1 MKRIVLTLAVTLVAT
16 SQSMAAGLMQPRE
29 SSLPPLQIKDH
40 SVHVVINNGFAVT
53 EVDQVFHN
61 PNDVDLEAIYTFP
74 LPKDASL
81 SEVDLWVDGTALTGE
96 VVEKKRAR
104 KIYEQERDSG
114 NDTALA
120 EQREYYAFDLFVSP
134 VRAGQDARVRLVYL
148 QPIEIDMGVGRY
160 VYPLEEGGIDEELH
174 SFWDLQERV
183 HGTFSFECDL
193 RSSYPLD
200 EVRLKGY
207 EDVATV
213 SQLGPDSWN
222 ARIDMLEGTG
232 ALNRDIVVY
241 YRLAQNLPAR
251 VDLLAYRDGE
261 GPGTFLAV
269 ITPGA
274 DLEEISEGVD
284 WSVVLDLSASMQT
297 KIATAAEAVARAI
310 DEMGSRDRFRIVVF
324 SDDARYLDRK
334 WTAATPMAVE
344 EAGRQLAA
352 LGIEGGTNL
361 YAGIEAGLA
370 DIDADRTT
378 AMIVISDGGA
388 NIGPTQHREF
398 LDLLA
403 KHDVRVFTFVM
414 GQGANQ
420 PLLGRMAEESGGF
433 SMDISN
439 QDDLYGRILQAKAK
453 LGREAMHG
461 VKIELEGARPADRA
475 PQKLASVYYGQQ
487 IVVFGRY
494 RDPAM
499 ARLTLDARV
508 SGEDL
513 HWETRV
519 ELPGYDVTYPELER
533 LWALARVQD
542 IQERID
548 DGGDKRELREAIV
561 DIATDYSIVTEHTS
575 MIVVRDG
582 TFDELGVERKNR
594 KRTKR
599 EREARNLRWNQGSKP
614 TRADRHQPMFP
625 GKSSGGLGGGAVG
638 PGFAGVLAALLG
650 ARWFLWRKEHK

>member
-1 MKRIVLTLAVTLVAT
+1 MKRIVLTLSLALVAT
-16 SQSMAAGLMQPRE
+16 SPSTAAGLMQPHE

-40 SVHVVINNGFAVT
+40 RVHVVINNGFAVT

-81 SEVDLWVDGTALTGE
+81 SEVDLWVDGRTLTGE

-104 KIYEQERDSG
+104 KIYEQERDAG

-134 VRAGQDARVRLVYL
+134 VRAGQDVRVRLVYL
-148 QPIEIDMGVGRY
+148 QPLEIDMGVGRY
-160 VYPLEEGGIDEELH
+160 VYPLEEGGIDEEMR

-200 EVRLKGY
+200 ELRVKGY

-222 ARIDMLEGTG
+222 ARVDMLEGTG

-241 YRLAQNLPAR
+241 YRLAQDLPAR
-251 VDLLAYRDGE
+251 VDLLAHRDGE
-261 GPGTFLAV
+261 GPGTFLVV

-274 DLEEISEGVD
+274 DLKEINEGVD
-284 WSVVLDLSASMQT
+284 WSVVLDLSGSMQG

-310 DEMGSRDRFRIVVF
+310 DQMGSQDRFRIVAF
-324 SDDARYLDRK
+324 SNEARYLNRA
-334 WTAATPMAVE
+334 WTPATPMAVE

-352 LGIEGGTNL
+352 LGAEGETNL

-378 AMIVISDGGA
+378 AMIVVSDGGA
-388 NIGPTQHREF
+388 NIGPTQHRAF

-433 SMDISN
+433 SMDVSN

-461 VKIELEGARPADRA
+461 VKVELEGTTRAERA
-475 PQKLASVYYGQQ
+475 PRRLPSVYYGQQ
-487 IVVFGRY
+487 IVLFGRY
-494 RDPAM
+494 EDPAM
-499 ARLTLDARV
+499 ARITLDAHI

-519 ELPGYDVTYPELER
+519 ELPDYDVTYPELER

-542 IQERID
+542 IQERIE
-548 DGGDKRELREAIV
+548 DGGDKSELREAIV
-561 DIATDYSIVTEHTS
+561 ELGTEYSIVTEHTS
-575 MIVVRDG
+575 MIVVEDE
-582 TFDELGVERKNR
+582 TFDELSIERKNKQR
-594 KRTKR
+594 AKR
-599 EREARNLRWNQGSKP
+599 EREAREIRWKQGSSP
-614 TRADRHQPMFP
+614 TRADRHQPMFQ
-625 GKSSGGLGGGAVG
+625 GKRSHGLGGGAVG

-650 ARWFLWRKEHK
+650 ARWCLRRKERK